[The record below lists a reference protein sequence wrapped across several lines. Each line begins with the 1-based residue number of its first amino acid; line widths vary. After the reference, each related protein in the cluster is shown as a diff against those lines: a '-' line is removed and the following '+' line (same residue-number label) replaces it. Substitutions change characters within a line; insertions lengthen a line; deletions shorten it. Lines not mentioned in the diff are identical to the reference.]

1 MKKVVAET
9 PPVTIVIPCFNHGA
23 YLPEAL
29 ASVANQTY
37 PHTSCVVVDDGSTD
51 PATQQLLADLSDPNR
66 RPALAARLG
75 RPLPADLRVI
85 SQPNRGLAAAR
96 NAGVRVNYAP
106 FFVPL
111 DADDVLAPD
120 FVAKL
125 LPVLRGGPRLGYAY
139 CAVRLFGARSGFWRC
154 PPYDPYRLLLGN
166 LSAAT
171 ALVRREAFDAV
182 GGYAEDMVH
191 GYEDWD
197 FWIALLARGWH
208 GARLPNVL
216 FHYRQHAAGESMLGR
231 LAPHR
236 ERLIRRMITRHRP
249 LFARLLGLGDADEA
263 TIFAEW
269 QAAVTLDS
277 IERATSWRLLRPWHR
292 PWTATAA
299 ERVPP
304 VRPSVRLAA
313 VQHSR
318 AYRLVAAAKRTRLLR
333 WYARRRYGRG

>member
-1 MKKVVAET
+1 MPAAADS
-9 PPVTIVIPCFNHGA
+9 PPVAVVIPCFNQGA

-37 PHTSCVVVDDGSTD
+37 PNVSCVVVDDGSTD
-51 PATQQLLADLSDPNR
+51 PATRQLLSDLKDANR
-66 RPALAARLG
+66 RTARAAR
-75 RPLPADLRVI
+75 RSTPLPADLHVL

-96 NAGVRVNYAP
+96 NAGVRATPAP

-111 DADDVLAPD
+111 DADDALAPG
-120 FVAKL
+120 FIAKL
-125 LPVLRGGPRLGYAY
+125 LPVLRREPRWGYAY
-139 CAVRLFGARSGFWRC
+139 CTVRLFGARRGLWCC
-154 PPYDPYRLLLGN
+154 PAYDPYRLLLGN

-197 FWIALLARGWH
+197 FWVALLAAGWH
-208 GARLPNVL
+208 GVRLPYVL
-216 FHYRQHAAGESMLGR
+216 FRYRQHAAGASMLGR

-236 ERLIRRMITRHRP
+236 ERLIRHMITRHRP
-249 LFARLLGLGDADEA
+249 LFVRLLGLRDTDEA

-269 QAAVTLDS
+269 QAAVTLDG
-277 IERATSWRLLRPWHR
+277 IERATSWRLLHPWARPWV
-292 PWTATAA
+292 ATAA

-304 VRPSVRLAA
+304 APPSLRLTA
-313 VQHSR
+313 VQRSR
-318 AYRLVAAAKRTRLLR
+318 AYRLIAAAKRTRLLR
-333 WYARRRYGRG
+333 WYARWCHGGG